1 MTKAQSS
8 LYWRTWSKVRKVL
21 IDFGGY
27 SKEDAD
33 AERHEI
39 HRQALGNDKSS
50 TALTNRDLDAILD
63 HFQSYLVLAD
73 GPSTGPSRAASQP
86 VSRLIWAISQTGL
99 PEPYLES
106 IARDQFGTS
115 EWRKLDEH
123 QLAKLRFT
131 AVSRAAARRKAER
144 QTKTA

>member
-21 IDFGGY
+21 IEMGGY

-50 TALTNRDLDAILD
+50 TALNNRDLDAILD

-73 GPSTGPSRAASQP
+73 GPRKGPTRAETQP
-86 VSRLIWAISQTGL
+86 VSRLIWAINQTGL
-99 PEPYLES
+99 PEPYIES

-115 EWRKLDEH
+115 DWRALNEA
-123 QLAKLRFT
+123 QLSKLRFT

-144 QTKTA
+144 QTKTS